1 MNYNVNA
8 PNQNFSTAPKSTVA
22 STYTNI
28 LKLFDRNIFIIK
40 AIPQG
45 KS

>member
-1 MNYNVNA
+1 MWKPQYN
-8 PNQNFSTAPKSTVA
+8 NFGTATKSIVA
-22 STYTNI
+22 SIYTSI
-28 LKLFDRNIFIIK
+28 LKLFDTSYIIK